1 MRRYGLLRHRDRG
14 PSFEASRAL
23 SRMKFCDAINRAP
36 RRAPVTAARA
46 PWALAR
52 GRFLVGKGGRF

>member
-1 MRRYGLLRHRDRG
+1 MRRCGLLRHRDHG
-14 PSFEASRAL
+14 PSLEASRAP
-23 SRMKFCDAINRAP
+23 SRINFCDAINRAP
-36 RRAPVTAARA
+36 RRAPVTVARA